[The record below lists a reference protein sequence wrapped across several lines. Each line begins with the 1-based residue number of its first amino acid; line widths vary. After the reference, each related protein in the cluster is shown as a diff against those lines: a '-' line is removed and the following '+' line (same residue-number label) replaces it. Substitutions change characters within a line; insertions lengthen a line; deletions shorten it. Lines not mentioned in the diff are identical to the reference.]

1 MLSNIK
7 KRKGEG
13 FTIIEVLIVLAIAGL
28 ILLIVFLAVPALQ
41 RNARNTQRKND
52 ASAVLGSVQEYAD
65 NNGGGLP
72 SVVTVDTTTNTAY
85 MCSSS
90 PCAAANGTPAKVGF
104 FNATATSVQFATTV
118 PTLSSTS
125 DTLYVMKSFS
135 CSGNTPQPGSQ
146 RSVIVYYAVE
156 PNATPQCVGS

>member
-1 MLSNIK
+1 MPATLSA
-7 KRKGEG
+7 RTTPVRYLAQYRTG
-13 FTIIEVLIVLAIAGL
+13 VVLALSVAG
-28 ILLIVFLAVPALQ
+28 
-41 RNARNTQRKND
+41 KND